1 MVSATWRSISSGS
14 RITTGIFFWKYFSS
28 KWECLLWSAS
38 RYSRDRDLHSP
49 GRFLLCI
56 LSQHNWGG
64 VFKYITKSG
73 WGALSA
79 RAVKNRR
86 ILSLAAESTLAQVE
100 RHLCR
105 KKLIILEKSSLIFC
119 LGNKLGKN
127 NGPQPYTA
135 GFQESTYQISQ
146 NKRIVGLLQGWQRN
160 PTSPE
165 IPAQCCIQMKK
176 VFEGNGSFQSQY
188 FPPQQ

>member
-1 MVSATWRSISSGS
+1 MLQDTQETETCTPPADFYFVFFPNIIGGGYLSISQSPVGAP
-14 RITTGIFFWKYFSS
+14 Y
-28 KWECLLWSAS
+28 LLGLLKIEES
-38 RYSRDRDLHSP
+38 
-49 GRFLLCI
+49 FLWL
-56 LSQHNWGG
+56 LSQH
-64 VFKYITKSG
+64 
-73 WGALSA
+73 
-79 RAVKNRR
+79 
-86 ILSLAAESTLAQVE
+86 LAQVE

-105 KKLIILEKSSLIFC
+105 KKLIVLEKSSLIFC
-119 LGNKLGKN
+119 LGNKLGKS